1 MTEGR
6 SNAPKL
12 CIIWYV
18 IWWSAFVCCKFYS
31 HPNAWCYD
39 IEIPISGKTNV
50 HFGPWPPLFVILR
63 SILWRADASVNLKS
77 LRFPSRWSIFFAL
90 LPTCEAEH
98 LTRQN
103 DPKHTWP
110 TLHTN
115 IPPNEMKHQILQQ
128 LGGFSVHGF
137 LLIQEKQFNAKP
149 TWHRLWPLAPQ
160 IPIDSLPPKRK
171 TAEQRL
177 VEPNSQIIHR
187 WVICFIHVYSWIS
200 V

>member
-39 IEIPISGKTNV
+39 TEIPISGKTNV

-63 SILWRADASVNLKS
+63 SILWRAGASVNLKS

-98 LTRQN
+98 LTMQIIQ
-103 DPKHTWP
+103 
-110 TLHTN
+110 N
-115 IPPNEMKHQILQQ
+115 IPDQPYIPTSHPTKWNTKSYSNWVASQFTD
-128 LGGFSVHGF
+128 FSSSRKSNSTQSPHG
-137 LLIQEKQFNAKP
+137 IGSG
-149 TWHRLWPLAPQ
+149 LWLHKFP
-160 IPIDSLPPKRK
+160 
-171 TAEQRL
+171 
-177 VEPNSQIIHR
+177 
-187 WVICFIHVYSWIS
+187 
-200 V
+200 